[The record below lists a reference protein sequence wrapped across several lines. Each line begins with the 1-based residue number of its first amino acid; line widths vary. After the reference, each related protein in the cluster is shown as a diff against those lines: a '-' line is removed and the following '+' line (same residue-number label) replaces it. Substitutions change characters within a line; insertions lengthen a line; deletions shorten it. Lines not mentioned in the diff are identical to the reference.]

1 MVILKRIAVLAFVS
15 VAAVQAFAQTDWPT
29 YGHDPGGLRY
39 SPLTQINPKNVARLK
54 IAWVYHMKASTSSEL
69 SQHLMPAGPLV
80 PATGMPAGV
89 SLPEG
94 QGRELTARACSTC
107 HAVDEFIHQHH
118 NVEEWSSI
126 VDNMV
131 SKGMEAPDDELDT
144 ISYYLAATFPGPMSA
159 GDAAGAQA
167 QKGGPLQ
174 RRRFGHALASE
185 ATPLVADGLMFI
197 SSPYHEIV
205 ALNPE
210 TGTEVWKYDTPG
222 SGLPS
227 QRGVEY
233 WPGDGVHP
241 AEVLCGTRDGKLIAL
256 EAKTGKPVAS
266 FGKDGVVDMKTPQV
280 TGLKPGML
288 GMTSPPITYKNLV
301 ITGSIVPEYP
311 ALGPWGDVRAW
322 NVLTGKLVWTFHS
335 VPRPGEKGHETWK
348 DDGWKNRTG
357 VNVWGFLTV
366 DAARGIVYMPFG
378 APSWDRYG
386 GDRKGDNLFSTTL
399 VAADANTGK
408 ELWHF
413 QVVHH
418 DIWDYDLQAAPILL
432 EVKRGGQR
440 IPAVAI
446 VTKSGM
452 AFFLD
457 RVTGKPIYPI
467 EDRPVPES
475 DVPGEEASPTQPFPV
490 KALPIA
496 RQNFTMADLT
506 TVTPDLEAYCRDL
519 VAKNNMVWGPV
530 YTPVPYQRTL
540 ISFPGSVGGA
550 NWGGASFNPSL
561 DLMFVN
567 TMDLGQLESI
577 VPAPERK
584 EMPYKFGPIT
594 GRFWRAEDRMPCQ
607 QPPWGRLTAINV
619 DTGKIAWQV
628 PLGTTDSLPKG
639 KQHTGRPNLGGSIA
653 TAGGLVFIGATD
665 DSHFRAF
672 DAKTGAEL
680 WSVKLGAPAHAVP
693 STYVGKDGRQYVVI
707 TSAGGSDIDD
717 PVKDTS
723 VVAFALP
730 AVKRRSE

>member
-1 MVILKRIAVLAFVS
+1 MIRLKRIAWLALVS
-15 VAAVQAFAQTDWPT
+15 FAAVQAFAQTDWPT
-29 YGHDPGGLRY
+29 FGHDAGGERY
-39 SPLTQINPKNVARLK
+39 SPLTQVNPKNVTGLK
-54 IAWVYHMKASTSSEL
+54 IAWVYQMKAPSSSAL
-69 SQHLMPAGPLV
+69 PSHLKPNLPLAPA
-80 PATGMPAGV
+80 AGMPAGV
-89 SLPEG
+89 SLPDG
-94 QGRELTARACSTC
+94 QGKQLTARSCSSC
-107 HAVDEFIHQHH
+107 HGVDVFTHQRHTL
-118 NVEEWSSI
+118 EEWNSI

-131 SKGMEAPDDELDT
+131 SKGLEAPDDELDQ
-144 ISYYLAATFPGPMSA
+144 ISYYLAATFPGP
-159 GDAAGAQA
+159 GGAADA
-167 QKGGPLQ
+167 QKGGPLT
-174 RRRFGHALASE
+174 RRRFGHALTSE
-185 ATPLVADGLMFI
+185 ATPLVADGLMFL
-197 SSPYHEIV
+197 SSPYHQIV
-205 ALNPE
+205 ALDPV
-210 TGTEVWKYDTPG
+210 TGKEVWSFDTPG
-222 SGLPS
+222 NGLPS

-256 EAKTGKPVAS
+256 AAKTGKPVAS
-266 FGKDGVVDMKTPQV
+266 FGTNGIVEMRTPEV
-280 TGLKPGML
+280 TGGQEGML
-288 GMTSPPITYKNLV
+288 GMTSPPIAYKNLV
-301 ITGSIVPEYP
+301 ITGSIVPEFP
-311 ALGPWGDVRAW
+311 ELGPWGDVRAW

-335 VPRPGEKGHETWK
+335 VSRPGEKGHETWK
-348 DDGWKNRTG
+348 DEGWKNRTG

-432 EVKRGGQR
+432 EVKHGATR

-452 AFFLD
+452 VFFLN

-467 EDRPVPES
+467 EERPVPKS
-475 DVPGEEASPTQPFPV
+475 DVPNEEASPTQPFPV
-490 KALPIA
+490 TPVPVA
-496 RQNFTMADLT
+496 RQNFSMDDVA
-506 TVTPDLEAYCRDL
+506 TVTPELEAYCRDL
-519 VAKNNMVWGPV
+519 ISKNHLVWGPV
-530 YTPVPYQRTL
+530 YTPVPYQQTL
-540 ISFPGSVGGA
+540 ISFPGTVGGA
-550 NWGGASFNPSL
+550 NWGGASFHPGL
-561 DLMFVN
+561 DLMYVN
-567 TMDLGQLESI
+567 TQDLGQLESI

-584 EMPYKFGPIT
+584 GAPYKFGPII
-594 GRFWRAEDRMPCQ
+594 GRFWNAEERMPCQ

-628 PLGTTDSLPKG
+628 PLGTTDSLPEG
-639 KQHTGRPNLGGSIA
+639 KQHTGRPNLGGSIV

-665 DSHFRAF
+665 DSRFRAF
-672 DAKTGAEL
+672 DTKTGKEL
-680 WSVKLGAPAHAVP
+680 WSVKLASAAHAVP

-717 PVKDTS
+717 PVKETS

-730 AVKRRSE
+730 GGGHAD

>member
-1 MVILKRIAVLAFVS
+1 VS
-15 VAAVQAFAQTDWPT
+15 FAAVQASAQTDWPT
-29 YGHDPGGLRY
+29 FGHDAGGRRY
-39 SPLTQINPKNVARLK
+39 SPLTQINPKNVAGLK
-54 IAWVYHMKASTSSEL
+54 IAWVYQLKAPTLADS
-69 SQHLMPAGPLV
+69 HLRPTGSLEPA
-80 PATGMPAGV
+80 AGIPPGV
-89 SLPEG
+89 LLPEG
-94 QGRELTARACSTC
+94 QGKQLTARACSSC
-107 HAVDEFIHQHH
+107 HSVDVFTHQHH
-118 NVEEWSSI
+118 NLEEWNSI

-131 SKGMEAPDDELDT
+131 SKGLEAPDDELDQ
-144 ISYYLAATFPGPMSA
+144 ISYYLAATFPGS
-159 GDAAGAQA
+159 GAADA
-167 QKGGPLQ
+167 QKGGPLT
-174 RRRFGHALASE
+174 RRRFGHVLTSE
-185 ATPLVADGLMFI
+185 ATPLVAGGLMFL
-197 SSPYHEIV
+197 SSPYHQII
-205 ALNPE
+205 ALDPV
-210 TGTEVWKYDTPG
+210 TGKEVWSFDTPG
-222 SGLPS
+222 NGLPS

-256 EAKTGKPVAS
+256 VAKTGKPVAS
-266 FGKDGVVDMKTPQV
+266 FGTDGVVEMKTPEV
-280 TGLKPGML
+280 TGGQDGML

-301 ITGSIVPEYP
+301 ITGSIVPEFP
-311 ALGPWGDVRAW
+311 ELGPWGDVPAW
-322 NVLTGKLVWTFHS
+322 NVVTGKLVWTFHS

-366 DAARGIVYMPFG
+366 DAARGIVYMPYG

-386 GDRKGDNLFSTTL
+386 GDRKGANLFSTTL

-432 EVKRGGQR
+432 EVKHGATR

-452 AFFLD
+452 VFFLN

-467 EDRPVPES
+467 EERPVPKS
-475 DVPGEEASPTQPFPV
+475 DVPDEEASPTQPFPV
-490 KALPIA
+490 TPVPVA
-496 RQNFTMADLT
+496 RQNFSMDDVA
-506 TVTPDLEAYCRDL
+506 TVTPELESYCRDL
-519 VAKNNMVWGPV
+519 ISKNHLVWGPV
-530 YTPVPYQRTL
+530 YTPVTYQQTL
-540 ISFPGSVGGA
+540 ISFPGPVGGA
-550 NWGGASFNPSL
+550 NWGGASFHPGL
-561 DLMFVN
+561 DLMYVN
-567 TMDLGQLESI
+567 TEDLGQLESI

-584 EMPYKFGPIT
+584 GAPYKFGPIM
-594 GRFWRAEDRMPCQ
+594 GRFWNAEERMPCQ

-628 PLGTTDSLPKG
+628 PLGTTDSLPEG
-639 KQHTGRPNLGGSIA
+639 KQHTGRPNLGGSIV

-665 DSHFRAF
+665 DSRFRAF
-672 DAKTGAEL
+672 DAKTGKEL
-680 WSVKLGAPAHAVP
+680 WSVKLASAAHAVP

-717 PVKDTS
+717 PVKETS

-730 AVKRRSE
+730 TGGHAD